1 MVKVIP
7 QSDDYR
13 RGWDGVRWDRARAPI
28 ADPFID
34 GPLVPDEVVRVYGGG
49 RPILGLVAYPVAFM
63 EVRRDG

>member
-13 RGWDGVRWDRARAPI
+13 RGYEKVRWDRAPI

-34 GPLVPDEVVRVYGGG
+34 GPLVPDEVVRVYGGA